1 MKIKIFDRVSDDL
14 IAIRVHPL
22 VTHAEL
28 MDKVQARLGGEVGNL
43 RYRDSL
49 NNDFVGLD
57 GDDDLRAWM
66 EGTDKH
72 VLYAD

>member
-1 MKIKIFDRVSDDL
+1 MKIKIFDRVTDEL
-14 IAIRVHPL
+14 VAIRVHPR

-28 MDKVQARLGGEVGNL
+28 MNKVQARLGGEVGNL
-43 RYRDSL
+43 KYRDSL
-49 NNDFVGLD
+49 TNTYVGLD
-57 GDDDLRAWM
+57 SDDELRAWM